1 MDHISHLNP
10 MRIEVSGVWD
20 LFHVGHAR
28 LIERAKALA
37 PPGEPAVLLV
47 GVHTDE
53 VVAEYKRAPV
63 IPYKQRAE
71 MVGNHR
77 LVDGVILDAPLHVTE
92 EYMNKHS
99 IDLVVHAHDEGD
111 TFYDE
116 IYKVPIQLGKFK
128 RLDYT
133 SGISTTEIINKIRM
147 NYA

>member
-1 MDHISHLNP
+1 

-20 LFHVGHAR
+20 LFHVGHSR
-28 LIERAKALA
+28 LLERAKALA
-37 PPGEPAVLLV
+37 PPGDPAVLLA

-53 VVAEYKRAPV
+53 VVASYKRTPV
-63 IPYKQRAE
+63 IPYRQRAE
-71 MVGNHR
+71 IVGNHR
-77 LVDGVILDAPLHVTE
+77 LVDGVILDTPLRLTE
-92 EYMNKHS
+92 EYIDKHN

-133 SGISTTEIINKIRM
+133 PEISTTEIINKIRM